1 MTKQRYP
8 SLTKMLLQ
16 DLLQHKWIVLLS
28 VVVIVNALSIVYI
41 AHLNRQ
47 LTAERDD
54 LLSYRDTLD
63 REWRQLVI
71 EQNSLTEHSR
81 VERIAQEQLGMRD
94 VAPEQEVL
102 VSWQ

>member
-8 SLTKMLLQ
+8 SLTKMVLQ
-16 DLLQHKWIVLLS
+16 DLVQHKWVVLLG
-28 VVVIVNALSIVYI
+28 VVVVFNALSIVYV

-63 REWRQLVI
+63 REWRHLVI
-71 EQNSLTEHSR
+71 EQNALTEHSR
-81 VERIAQEQLGMRD
+81 VERIAQQQLGMRD
-94 VAPEQEVL
+94 VTSETEVM
-102 VSWQ
+102 VSW

>member
-8 SLTKMLLQ
+8 SLTKMVLQ
-16 DLLQHKWIVLLS
+16 DLVQHKWIVL
-28 VVVIVNALSIVYI
+28 VVVFNALSIVYV

-63 REWRQLVI
+63 REWRHLVI
-71 EQNSLTEHSR
+71 EQNALTEHSR
-81 VERIAQEQLGMRD
+81 VERIAQQQLGMRD
-94 VAPEQEVL
+94 VTSETEVM
-102 VSWQ
+102 VSW

>member
-1 MTKQRYP
+1 MTRQRYP

-16 DLLQHKWIVLLS
+16 DLLRHKWILLLS
-28 VVVIVNALSIVYI
+28 VVVIVNAMSIVYT
-41 AHLNRQ
+41 AHLNRK

-63 REWRQLVI
+63 REWRHLVV
-71 EQNSLTEHSR
+71 EQNALTEHSR

-94 VAPEQEVL
+94 VEPEREVL

>member
-16 DLLQHKWIVLLS
+16 DLLNHKWVLLLS
-28 VVVIVNALSIVYI
+28 VVVIVNALSVVYT
-41 AHLNRQ
+41 AHLNRN

-54 LLSYRDTLD
+54 LLSYRDKLD
-63 REWRQLVI
+63 REWRHLVV
-71 EQNSLTEHSR
+71 EQNALTEHSR

-94 VAPEQEVL
+94 VKSEQEVL

>member
-8 SLTKMLLQ
+8 SLTKMVLQ
-16 DLLQHKWIVLLS
+16 DLVQHKWVVLLGA
-28 VVVIVNALSIVYI
+28 VVVMNALSIVYV

-63 REWRQLVI
+63 REWRHLVI
-71 EQNSLTEHSR
+71 EQNALTEHSR

-94 VAPEQEVL
+94 VTSDTEVM
-102 VSWQ
+102 VSW

>member
-8 SLTKMLLQ
+8 NLTKMLLQ
-16 DLLQHKWIVLLS
+16 DLLQHKWILLLS
-28 VVVIVNALSIVYI
+28 VVVIVNALSIVYT
-41 AHLNRQ
+41 AHLNRK

-63 REWRQLVI
+63 REWRHLVV
-71 EQNSLTEHSR
+71 EQNALTEHSR

-94 VAPEQEVL
+94 VEPAQEVL

>member
-8 SLTKMLLQ
+8 SLTKMVLQ
-16 DLLQHKWIVLLS
+16 DLVQHKWIVLLG
-28 VVVIVNALSIVYI
+28 VVVVFNALSIVYV

-63 REWRQLVI
+63 REWRHLVI
-71 EQNSLTEHSR
+71 EQNALTEHSW
-81 VERIAQEQLGMRD
+81 VERIAQQQLGMRD
-94 VAPEQEVL
+94 VTSETEVM
-102 VSWQ
+102 VSW

>member
-1 MTKQRYP
+1 MTKRRYP

-16 DLLQHKWIVLLS
+16 DLLRHKWVVLLS
-28 VVVIVNALSIVYI
+28 AVTIINALSIVYI
-41 AHLNRQ
+41 SHLNRN

-54 LLSYRDTLD
+54 LLSYRDQLD
-63 REWRQLVI
+63 REWRHLVV

-94 VAPEQEVL
+94 VEPEQEVL

>member
-8 SLTKMLLQ
+8 SLTKMVLQ
-16 DLLQHKWIVLLS
+16 DLVQHKWVVLLG
-28 VVVIVNALSIVYI
+28 VVVVFNALSIVYV

-63 REWRQLVI
+63 REWRHLVI
-71 EQNSLTEHSR
+71 ERNALTEHSR
-81 VERIAQEQLGMRD
+81 VERIAQQQLGMRD
-94 VAPEQEVL
+94 VTSETEVM
-102 VSWQ
+102 VSW

>member
-16 DLLQHKWIVLLS
+16 DLLQHKWILLLS
-28 VVVIVNALSIVYI
+28 VVVIVNALSIVYT
-41 AHLNRQ
+41 AHLNRK

-63 REWRQLVI
+63 REWRHLVV
-71 EQNSLTEHSR
+71 EQNALTEHSR

-94 VAPEQEVL
+94 VEPEQEVL

>member
-1 MTKQRYP
+1 MTKQRYS
-8 SLTKMLLQ
+8 SLTKMVLQ
-16 DLLQHKWIVLLS
+16 DLLQHKWLVFLGI
-28 VVVIVNALSIVYI
+28 VVVVNALSIVYV

-63 REWRQLVI
+63 REWRHLVV
-71 EQNSLTEHSR
+71 EQNALTEHSR

-94 VAPEQEVL
+94 VKPATEVM
-102 VSWQ
+102 VSW

>member
-8 SLTKMLLQ
+8 SLTKMVLQ
-16 DLLQHKWIVLLS
+16 DLVQHKWVVLLGA
-28 VVVIVNALSIVYI
+28 VVVINALSIVYV

-47 LTAERDD
+47 LTTERDD

-63 REWRQLVI
+63 REWRHLVI
-71 EQNSLTEHSR
+71 EQNALTEHSR

-94 VAPEQEVL
+94 VTSDTEVM
-102 VSWQ
+102 VSW

>member
-16 DLLQHKWIVLLS
+16 DLLNHKWVLLLS
-28 VVVIVNALSIVYI
+28 VVVIVNALIVVYT
-41 AHLNRQ
+41 AHLNRN

-54 LLSYRDTLD
+54 LLSYRDKLD
-63 REWRQLVI
+63 REWRHLVV
-71 EQNSLTEHSR
+71 EQNALTEHSR

-94 VAPEQEVL
+94 VKSEQEVL